1 MITLITEIE
10 KLSKHFTPEQAKPL
24 KELFLGTLKEV
35 EQQRK
40 AREDFSEL
48 KAIVNEL
55 AQAQKRTEQRIEEL
69 TQAQKK
75 TEERLERLEAVVEEL
90 TQAQKRTEQRV
101 NELVQAQKKTE
112 ERVNELAQAQK
123 QTEERVGRLET
134 VVEELAQ
141 AQKRTEQRV
150 EELAQAQKRTEK
162 RVDELA
168 QAQTR
173 TEEELRKLTIGVKNL
188 QKEFGGL
195 SHTVGYHLED
205 RAIRDLPRIL
215 KNQLTIDL
223 TLCERRLM
231 KIQGREV
238 QINIY
243 GEGKR
248 NGEEIVIAGEA
259 KTDLSL
265 KEVDRFLL
273 LVERIKAEVGKEVL
287 PLFVCYSAKPKV
299 KAYAEG
305 KGAKV
310 YFSYEFSI

>member
-35 EQQRK
+35 EEQRK

-55 AQAQKRTEQRIEEL
+55 AQAQKQTEQRVEEL

-101 NELVQAQKKTE
+101 NEL
-112 ERVNELAQAQK
+112 AQAQK
-123 QTEERVGRLET
+123 RTEQRVEK
-134 VVEELAQ
+134 LAQ

-150 EELAQAQKRTEK
+150 
-162 RVDELA
+162 DELT

-223 TLCERRLM
+223 TLCERRFM

>member
-1 MITLITEIE
+1 
-10 KLSKHFTPEQAKPL
+10 
-24 KELFLGTLKEV
+24 
-35 EQQRK
+35 
-40 AREDFSEL
+40 
-48 KAIVNEL
+48 
-55 AQAQKRTEQRIEEL
+55 
-69 TQAQKK
+69 
-75 TEERLERLEAVVEEL
+75 
-90 TQAQKRTEQRV
+90 
-101 NELVQAQKKTE
+101 VQ
-112 ERVNELAQAQK
+112 
-123 QTEERVGRLET
+123 
-134 VVEELAQ
+134 
-141 AQKRTEQRV
+141 
-150 EELAQAQKRTEK
+150 
-162 RVDELA
+162 ELA

-173 TEEELRKLTIGVKNL
+173 TEEELKKLTIGVKNL

-215 KNQLTIDL
+215 KKQLTIDL
-223 TLCERRLM
+223 TLCERRFM

-248 NGEEIVIAGEA
+248 NGEEIIIAGEA

-310 YFSYEFSI
+310 YFSYDFST

>member
-35 EQQRK
+35 EEQRK

-48 KAIVNEL
+48 KSIVNEL
-55 AQAQKRTEQRIEEL
+55 A
-69 TQAQKK
+69 QAQKK

-90 TQAQKRTEQRV
+90 TQAQKR
-101 NELVQAQKKTE
+101 TE

-173 TEEELRKLTIGVKNL
+173 TEEELRKLTIGVNNL

-223 TLCERRLM
+223 TLCERRFM

>member
-10 KLSKHFTPEQAKPL
+10 KLSKHFTPEQAEPL
-24 KELFLGTLKEV
+24 KELFLGTLREV
-35 EQQRK
+35 EEQRK

-55 AQAQKRTEQRIEEL
+55 AQAQKQ
-69 TQAQKK
+69 
-75 TEERLERLEAVVEEL
+75 
-90 TQAQKRTEQRV
+90 TEQRV
-101 NELVQAQKKTE
+101 NELAQAQKRTE
-112 ERVNELAQAQK
+112 ERVGRLERVVNELAQAQK
-123 QTEERVGRLET
+123 QTE
-134 VVEELAQ
+134 
-141 AQKRTEQRV
+141 QRV
-150 EELAQAQKRTEK
+150 N
-162 RVDELA
+162 ELA
-168 QAQTR
+168 QAQTK
-173 TEEELRKLTIGVKNL
+173 TEEELRKLAMGVKNL

-205 RAIRDLPRIL
+205 RAIRDLPQVL
-215 KNQLTIDL
+215 KKELAINL
-223 TLCERRLM
+223 TLCERRFM

-243 GEGKR
+243 GEGKK
-248 NGEEIVIAGEA
+248 NGEEIIIAGEA

-273 LVERIKAEVGKEVL
+273 LVERIRAEARKEVL